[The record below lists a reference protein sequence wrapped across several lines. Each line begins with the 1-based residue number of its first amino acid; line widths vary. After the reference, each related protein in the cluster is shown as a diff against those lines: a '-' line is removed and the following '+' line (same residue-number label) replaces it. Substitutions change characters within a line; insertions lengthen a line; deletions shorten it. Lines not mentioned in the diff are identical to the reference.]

1 MQRQIKFRVFDKVKE
16 KMINPSGGAC
26 MDVSQTQGVDRWVFG
41 IDLFNHPDDVE
52 IMQYT
57 GLKDR
62 NGVEIYEGDL
72 VEVTQGN
79 YKWRYKIVWNDYFCE
94 IEAKTYWRNFY
105 NDDDGNY
112 VFEDTFTDEGEAN
125 LPIRASKGEVIG
137 NIYENPD
144 LLAPKHN
151 KASQLAEG
159 V

>member
-1 MQRQIKFRVFDKVKE
+1 MNTVKYKAWTDEGMISVRRITFAGDIAYVVSDNDEHDGYGFQIDIKNLRQF
-16 KMINPSGGAC
+16 
-26 MDVSQTQGVDRWVFG
+26 
-41 IDLFNHPDDVE
+41 
-52 IMQYT
+52 T
-57 GLKDR
+57 GLTDR
-62 NGVEIYEGDL
+62 QGVEIYEGDL

-125 LPIRASKGEVIG
+125 LPSASKGEVIG
-137 NIYENPD
+137 NIYENSD

-151 KASQLAEG
+151 QASQLAEG

>member
-1 MQRQIKFRVFDKVKE
+1 MREIKFRAWSRNEMSEPFTLLQ
-16 KMINPSGGAC
+16 A
-26 MDVSQTQGVDRWVFG
+26 
-41 IDLFNHPDDVE
+41 VE
-52 IMQYT
+52 DEVYRTDQPIFLQYT

-125 LPIRASKGEVIG
+125 LPSASKGEVIG
-137 NIYENPD
+137 NIYENSD

-151 KASQLAEG
+151 QASQLAEG

>member
-1 MQRQIKFRVFDKVKE
+1 MREIKFRAWDKDYSTMKRDGYVKNVLCNFD
-16 KMINPSGGAC
+16 G
-26 MDVSQTQGVDRWVFG
+26 DYTRHF
-41 IDLFNHPDDVE
+41 DL
-52 IMQYT
+52 MQYT

-125 LPIRASKGEVIG
+125 LPSASKGEVIG
-137 NIYENPD
+137 NIYENSD

-151 KASQLAEG
+151 QASQLAEG